1 MALKKIL
8 IVEDQI
14 GVAQFLKQGL
24 EEESFLITLAFNGI
38 EGLKYLTEETFDLV
52 LLDWKLPGIT
62 GIELCKKFRL
72 TDTTTPVIFL
82 TANDTLE
89 DILKGLRTG
98 ANDYIKKPF
107 SFEELLERIKIHFRS
122 DRKEKQQ
129 LTINEV
135 VINTQT
141 HQVFQKGKEVFLTLK
156 EYQLLVYLIQKK
168 GNVCSR
174 NDIIRDVWNINF
186 DYDTGV
192 IDVFINSLRKKLT
205 LKIEFDFIK
214 SVRGIGYMA
223 VEKSEE

>member
-214 SVRGIGYMA
+214 TVRGIGYMA